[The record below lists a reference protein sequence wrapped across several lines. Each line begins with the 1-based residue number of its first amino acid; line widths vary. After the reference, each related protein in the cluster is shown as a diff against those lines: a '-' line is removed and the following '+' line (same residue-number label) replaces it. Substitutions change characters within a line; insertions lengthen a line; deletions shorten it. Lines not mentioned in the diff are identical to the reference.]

1 MSDIYSPEAEFFGAD
16 VVLKPVSG
24 TDGAQKRARWAVFEK
39 RSGTDF
45 CAEPLGTVEAF
56 RRNARDFPGHSCSIS
71 VELADFVPSENR
83 PAFFLPYLFSSIL
96 TQMFIHFQFS
106 LYFA

>member
-24 TDGAQKRARWAVFEK
+24 TDGAQKRARWAVFER

-45 CAEPLGTVEAF
+45 CAEPLVMRAIF
-56 RRNARDFPGHSCSIS
+56 RVIRAVFP
-71 VELADFVPSENR
+71 
-83 PAFFLPYLFSSIL
+83 
-96 TQMFIHFQFS
+96 
-106 LYFA
+106 